1 MNIQGRPMSFPS
13 TLPTAILD
21 TILGRLALLFLIST
35 AGDLIAARQAAA
47 QMLAGYRPETADE
60 LRLAAE
66 IIGFSL
72 HALEALGQAAAPDMP
87 LTKILRL
94 RGCAVSLSRES
105 HKAERRLD
113 QLQKARCAGIPA
125 QPEATIGAAP
135 PATEP
140 SRPQID
146 KAIALIE
153 ATRQAIETA
162 GKSGAQ
168 TWTQAYQQRQ
178 TAKRIAE
185 NLKKNQAAH
194 LAKVNAAASVTQAA
208 AVADRAIFNVT
219 VEAEN
224 GLAL

>member
-21 TILGRLALLFLIST
+21 TILGRLALLFLTST
-35 AGDLIAARQAAA
+35 AGDLIAARRAAA
-47 QMLAGYRPETADE
+47 QMLAGYKPETADE

-94 RGCAVSLSRES
+94 RGCAVSLSRET

-113 QLQKARCAGIPA
+113 QLQKARRAGIPA
-125 QPEATIGAAP
+125 QSEATGAAS
-135 PATEP
+135 PAAEP
-140 SRPQID
+140 SRSQID

-153 ATRQAIETA
+153 ATRQVIETA
-162 GKSGAQ
+162 GRSGAK

-194 LAKVNAAASVTQAA
+194 LAQVNAAASVAQAA
-208 AVADRAIFNVT
+208 GVADRAIFNVT